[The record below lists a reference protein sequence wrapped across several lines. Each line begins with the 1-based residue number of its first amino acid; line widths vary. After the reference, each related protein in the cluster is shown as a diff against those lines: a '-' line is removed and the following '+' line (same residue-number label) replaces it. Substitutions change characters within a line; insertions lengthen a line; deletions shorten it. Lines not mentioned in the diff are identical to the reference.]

1 MREYV
6 LRFRAA
12 QVTSEACDDE
22 NIAYVFF
29 RSEAFPHGH
38 YLMISRALG
47 SKTKPGVFV
56 EYNDQA
62 QVTVDGISTY
72 QLQEDSLTLEVPP
85 EAAEEL
91 GLPDVRQIVVDFCLQ
106 SASLSELRRAMMAIF
121 ADSN

>member
-1 MREYV
+1 MRENV
-6 LRFRAA
+6 LRFRASHA
-12 QVTSEACDDE
+12 TYEACDDE

-47 SKTKPGVFV
+47 SKKKSGVFV

-72 QLQEDSLTLEVPP
+72 QLQEDSLTLEIPP

-91 GLPDVRQIVVDFCLQ
+91 GLPDVRRIVVNSDLQ
-106 SASLSELRRAMMAIF
+106 SASLSELRRAMTAIF